1 MEQQQPFPTQLPS
14 QNPCESTNSLIFPPP
29 PLEETSLNDVLP
41 VSKEIPQPPSPTNNP
56 SVPPTPHEQ
65 PSLNTLQ
72 IQALQENTSL
82 ISEINPPQQTP
93 QSHSSHPP
101 SADLNPSPDYRMSLS
116 PDDFTKESQQ
126 FLNDY
131 HCPLCSGIYHNAL
144 VDICGHVFCKECFDT
159 FTLFTKSN
167 ELTCPITSKHLT
179 AYPSPIPLVSN
190 VLNKLQIQCKN
201 RKSGCEWVGLLMH
214 LKDHLS
220 ITCPKQIVSCELKG
234 CEVTCF
240 REDIKSHMDQCVYRV
255 VQCSY
260 CEVYLAFIELSS
272 HHDNVCPKIEIDCPQ
287 QCGKKE
293 KREVMNEHLKLYCGN
308 TIVKCPLDRVGCQTT
323 MFRKELDNYL
333 ETSSTRHMIMIVDQ
347 IENNETKR
355 KENTKLIEDLVMEKS
370 SLKMQIEEC
379 KKQITEMQKTIN
391 TLNVNINSIHNV
403 FLNKKRNDTSIEQ
416 MEIAPKPKKEINTNT
431 NIKKYPQSLKP
442 QPQPSQFKGTF
453 FDTSM
458 IPRTIQINGNKAK
471 LLSNE
476 FSQQLFLFS
485 STDINCYDKSYDIN
499 SYVKWT
505 INLITCS
512 SWLGIG
518 ICDKTQVVM
527 NGLKFNPIKKDN
539 YNNGVFLLSSN
550 GYIWNSNNSTQNNI
564 QINETLNEGDSVT
577 FKYIPFKKQL
587 QFQIKTSSSLPQEQ
601 VNESLDEV
609 FPSKGETL
617 TPCIIFLHPLDEI
630 EISSIIFGN

>member
-1 MEQQQPFPTQLPS
+1 MEQPFPS
-14 QNPCESTNSLIFPPP
+14 QNPSEPPNLPKSP
-29 PLEETSLNDVLP
+29 PLLQEAPLNEVLSL
-41 VSKEIPQPPSPTNNP
+41 SKEILQPSSPTNNP
-56 SVPPTPHEQ
+56 SISTPHEQ
-65 PSLNTLQ
+65 PSLNALQ
-72 IQALQENTSL
+72 IQVLPENSSL
-82 ISEINPPQQTP
+82 LSEINPPHQTS
-93 QSHSSHPP
+93 QSHSSHAP
-101 SADLNPSPDYRMSLS
+101 SVELNPSPNYQMSLS
-116 PDDFTKESQQ
+116 PDDFTQESQQ

-159 FTLFTKSN
+159 FTIFTKSN
-167 ELTCPITSKHLT
+167 QLTCPITSNPLS

-201 RKSGCEWVGLLMH
+201 RKSGCEWIGLLMH
-214 LKDHLS
+214 LKGHLS

-234 CEVTCF
+234 CEAKCF
-240 REDIKSHMDQCVYRV
+240 RENIKSHMDSCVYRV

-293 KREVMNEHLKLYCGN
+293 KREAMNEHLKLYCGN
-308 TIVKCPLDRVGCQTT
+308 TVVKCPLDRVGCQTT
-323 MFRKELDNYL
+323 MFRKELDDYL
-333 ETSSTRHMIMIVDQ
+333 ETNSTRHMIMIVDQ
-347 IENNETKR
+347 VESNEAKR
-355 KENTKLIEDLVMEKS
+355 QENTKVIEELVKENS
-370 SLKMQIEEC
+370 TLKMQIEEC
-379 KKQITEMQKTIN
+379 KKHITEMQKTIN
-391 TLNVNINSIHNV
+391 TLNANINSIHNV

-416 MEIAPKPKKEINTNT
+416 MEIAPSQRKENNTNPT
-431 NIKKYPQSLKP
+431 VKKHPPSLKTQN
-442 QPQPSQFKGTF
+442 QPVPFKGTF
-453 FDTSM
+453 FDELMS
-458 IPRTIQINGNKAK
+458 PKTIQINANKAK
-471 LLSNE
+471 LVSNE

-505 INLITCS
+505 INLLTCS

-587 QFQIKTSSSLPQEQ
+587 QFQIKPASLSPREQ
-601 VNESLDEV
+601 VTESLDDV
-609 FPSKGETL
+609 FPSKGDTL

-630 EISSIIFGN
+630 EISSVIFGN